1 MDASAVPHFR
11 NGGPAAAAQTFG
23 ARERHSRG
31 EASTM
36 VDVTA
41 GQGGT
46 TPASGFPSLTDIG
59 TMLKRGDLALAFG
72 ILTILVVLILPLPSI
87 VLDLFLAISIIL
99 SILILMTS
107 LFIQAPLEFSS
118 FPTVLLISTMLRLS
132 LNLASTRLILSRGHE
147 GTDAAG
153 HVIEAF
159 GSFVMGGNFV
169 IGIIVF
175 AILVIVNF
183 VVITKGSGRIAEVAA
198 RFHLDA
204 MPGKQMAIDAD
215 LSAGL
220 IDEKIA
226 KERRKALED
235 ESGFFGA
242 MDGASKFVRG
252 DAVAGLLVVFINI
265 IGGIIIGV
273 AQQSLTFS
281 EAAHTYT
288 LLTVGDGLVTQIPA
302 LIVSTAAGL
311 LVSKAGVTGAADK
324 ALMKQLSGYP
334 QALGM
339 SAGVMLVLA
348 LLPGIPMIPFLAL
361 SGGAAAL
368 AFSARKHKRAASAAD
383 AGAAAA
389 PAAAASAATEEP
401 ISTALKIDDLKIEL
415 GYALLPLVNGPDGT
429 DRLTEQIKALR
440 RSLAIEMG
448 FVMPSVRILDNV
460 QLEANTYIIKIKEVD
475 AGTGRIWPNQFMV
488 MDPGGNQVD
497 VPGIHTTEPTF
508 GLPATWVDA
517 GLKEEASLKGY
528 TVVDAATVLST
539 HLTEL
544 LKNNMSD
551 LLSYG
556 EVQKLLKDLPKEQGE
571 LVKDIVPSQ
580 VTVSGIQRVLQ
591 LLLAERISIR
601 DLSTILEGIA
611 DALAFSRNPATMVEH
626 VRARLARQICAQNTT
641 LNGYLPLIALSAK
654 WEQAFA
660 ESLIGQGEERS
671 LAMQPS
677 RLSEFMTVV
686 RERFEQAARDGE
698 SPVLVTSA
706 AIRPF
711 VRSLVE
717 RFRAQTTVLSQAE
730 IHPRARLKTVG
741 SI

>member
-1 MDASAVPHFR
+1 
-11 NGGPAAAAQTFG
+11 
-23 ARERHSRG
+23 
-31 EASTM
+31 M

-41 GQGGT
+41 GQGAT

-198 RFHLDA
+198 RFHLDG

-252 DAVAGLLVVFINI
+252 DAVAGLLVVFINV

-339 SAGVMLVLA
+339 SAGVMFVLA

-361 SGGAAAL
+361 AGGAAAL
-368 AFSARKHKRAASAAD
+368 AVSAQKYKREAS
-383 AGAAAA
+383 
-389 PAAAASAATEEP
+389 AAAASAAATPAATASAAAEEP
-401 ISTALKIDDLKIEL
+401 ISSALKIDDLKIEL

-517 GLKEEASLKGY
+517 SLKEEASLKGY

-544 LKNNMSD
+544 LKSNMSD

-580 VTVSGIQRVLQ
+580 VTISGIQRVLQ
-591 LLLAERISIR
+591 LLLSERISIR

-686 RERFEQAARDGE
+686 RERFEQAARESE

-717 RFRAQTTVLSQAE
+717 RFRAQTTVMSQAE

>member
-1 MDASAVPHFR
+1 MSRQVR
-11 NGGPAAAAQTFG
+11 AQ
-23 ARERHSRG
+23 ARL
-31 EASTM
+31 
-36 VDVTA
+36 
-41 GQGGT
+41 
-46 TPASGFPSLTDIG
+46 ASGFPSLSEIG
-59 TMLKRGDLALAFG
+59 NILKRGDLALAFG

-87 VLDLFLAISIIL
+87 VLDLFLAISITL

-118 FPTVLLISTMLRLS
+118 FPTILLISTMLRLS

-153 HVIEAF
+153 HVIQAF
-159 GSFVMGGNFV
+159 GNFVMGGNFV

-220 IDEKIA
+220 IDEKVA

-273 AQQSLTFS
+273 AQQGLSFG
-281 EAAHTYT
+281 EAARTYT

-311 LVSKAGVTGAADK
+311 LVSKAGVSGAADK

-334 QALGM
+334 QAAGM

-348 LLPGIPMIPFLAL
+348 MLPGIPMIPFLL
-361 SGGAAAL
+361 LGGGAAAL
-368 AFSARKHKRAASAAD
+368 AFSAHKKKRAASVAA
-383 AGAAAA
+383 AQAAAA
-389 PAAAASAATEEP
+389 PAAAAGAAAAEEP

-448 FVMPSVRILDNV
+448 FVMPAVRILDNV
-460 QLEANTYIIKIKEVD
+460 QLEANTYVIKIKEVD

-488 MDPGGNQVD
+488 MDPGGNQVA
-497 VPGIHTTEPTF
+497 VPGIHTIEPTF

-517 GLKEEASLKGY
+517 SLKEEASLKGY

-571 LVKDIVPSQ
+571 LIKDIVPSP
-580 VTVSGIQRVLQ
+580 VTISGIQRVLQ
-591 LLLAERISIR
+591 LLLGRAHLDPRSIDHSRRHRRRAGVLAQPGDHGRTCPRPAGAADLRAEYLPQR
-601 DLSTILEGIA
+601 LSAADRAVRKMGAGLCRIA
-611 DALAFSRNPATMVEH
+611 DRPGRGTQPRDAAFQAVGIHDRGARA
-626 VRARLARQICAQNTT
+626 VRAGGPRRRGAGIGDLGIDPSLR
-641 LNGYLPLIALSAK
+641 
-654 WEQAFA
+654 AFA
-660 ESLIGQGEERS
+660 GGALQVANHGAVAG
-671 LAMQPS
+671 
-677 RLSEFMTVV
+677 
-686 RERFEQAARDGE
+686 
-698 SPVLVTSA
+698 
-706 AIRPF
+706 
-711 VRSLVE
+711 
-717 RFRAQTTVLSQAE
+717 
-730 IHPRARLKTVG
+730 
-741 SI
+741 

>member
-1 MDASAVPHFR
+1 MADL
-11 NGGPAAAAQTFG
+11 
-23 ARERHSRG
+23 
-31 EASTM
+31 
-36 VDVTA
+36 A
-41 GQGGT
+41 GQGAELPG
-46 TPASGFPSLTDIG
+46 SGFPSFADIG
-59 TMLKRGDLALAFG
+59 TLLKRGDLALAIG
-72 ILTILVVLILPLPSI
+72 ILTILVVLILPLPSV

-99 SILILMTS
+99 SILILMTA
-107 LFIQAPLEFSS
+107 LFIQTPLEFSS
-118 FPTVLLISTMLRLS
+118 FPTVLLIATMLRLS
-132 LNLASTRLILSRGHE
+132 LNLASTRLILARGHE
-147 GTDAAG
+147 GTAAAG

-159 GSFVMGGNFV
+159 GNFVMSGNFV

-220 IDEKIA
+220 IDEKTA

-273 AQQSLTFS
+273 AQQSLSFG
-281 EAAHTYT
+281 EAARTYT
-288 LLTVGDGLVTQIPA
+288 LLTVGDGLVTQVPA

-311 LVSKAGVTGAADK
+311 LVSKAGVSGAADK

-339 SAGVMLVLA
+339 SSGVMFVLA
-348 LLPGIPMIPFLAL
+348 LLPGIPMLPFLAL
-361 SGGAAAL
+361 GGGAAAL
-368 AFSARKHKRAASAAD
+368 AWSARKHNRAKTAAEALAAIAPETA
-383 AGAAAA
+383 AGAAA
-389 PAAAASAATEEP
+389 SEEP
-401 ISTALKIDDLKIEL
+401 IATALKIDDLKIEL
-415 GYALLPLVNGPDGT
+415 GYALLPLVNGPDGS

-448 FVMPSVRILDNV
+448 FVMPAVRILDNV
-460 QLEANTYIIKIKEVD
+460 QLEANSYVIKIKEVD
-475 AGTGRIWPNQFMV
+475 AGTGRIWPNQYMV
-488 MDPGGNQVD
+488 MDPAGHQVN
-497 VPGIHTTEPTF
+497 VPGLHTTEPTF

-517 GLKEEASLKGY
+517 ALKEEASLKGY

-571 LVKDIVPSQ
+571 LVKDIVPGQ
-580 VTVSGIQRVLQ
+580 ITVSGIQRVLQ

-611 DALAFSRNPATMVEH
+611 DALAFSRNPATVVEH
-626 VRARLARQICAQNTT
+626 VRARLARQICAQNTSP
-641 LNGYLPLIALSAK
+641 NGYLPLVALSAK

-660 ESLIGQGEERS
+660 ESLIGQGEERT

-677 RLSEFMTVV
+677 KLSEFMTIV
-686 RERFEQAARDGE
+686 RDRFEQAAREGE
-698 SPVLVTSA
+698 APVLVTSA

-717 RFRAQTTVLSQAE
+717 RFRSQTTVLSQAE

-741 SI
+741 SV